1 MINDISFRNIL
12 VSTFIWELQ
21 ASINVETA
29 FLHGE
34 LHEEIYMNVPEELDT
49 NSNHCLQL
57 KKISYVLVQ
66 SARDFYKKLIL
77 LLKKSDLCLLSKCY
91 GDGVMLIGV
100 WMIALL

>member
-1 MINDISFRNIL
+1 ML

-21 ASINVETA
+21 ASVNVEMT

-34 LHEEIYMNVPEELDT
+34 LHEEIYMNVPEELYT

-57 KKISYVLVQ
+57 KKTSYGLVQ

-77 LLKKSDLCLLSKCY
+77 LLKKSDPCLLSKCY
-91 GDGVMLIGV
+91 KDGVMC
-100 WMIALL
+100 